1 MAVIELWPSLEH
13 LVGDHVYSPGAK
25 LRWQRLFQRLLLR
38 AQWHW
43 QGLLLWLLQRPQL
56 RGWVMPWPGTE
67 TVSEYMAQPGARRA
81 VRKLSAEHLLELVDL
96 RNRMGMVFSF
106 MENDSVLQAIRIAR
120 QRSGVMSRMRR
131 AVVTEAT
138 TRRPPGSSGASS
150 GPVASSLIGP
160 RGGLPRTKAELQEL
174 AASMRLDT
182 SGTVAQL
189 QARIRGSIAGVPKTP
204 AAAQRARE
212 AYAGSAGCKP
222 SPASVRSAAEAQ
234 APVRPSSGPPLP
246 AGISAE
252 GRALISYLEDRLR
265 QAIPTAA
272 GQQVTTSGSNAQ
284 VEVNLHVEDMYLLSA
299 DDLMGIP

>member
-1 MAVIELWPSLEH
+1 
-13 LVGDHVYSPGAK
+13 
-25 LRWQRLFQRLLLR
+25 
-38 AQWHW
+38 
-43 QGLLLWLLQRPQL
+43 
-56 RGWVMPWPGTE
+56 MPWPGTE

-81 VRKLSAEHLLELVDL
+81 VRRLSAEYLLELVDL

-120 QRSGVMSRMRR
+120 QRSGVMARMRR

-138 TRRPPGSSGASS
+138 TNRPAGSSGASS

-174 AASMRLDT
+174 AASMRVDT

-189 QARIRGSIAGVPKTP
+189 QTRIRGAIAGIPKTP

-212 AYAGSAGCKP
+212 ANAGSVGCKP
-222 SPASVRSAAEAQ
+222 SPASARSAAQAQ
-234 APVRPSSGPPLP
+234 APLRPSSGPPVPAGISAEGPPLP

-252 GRALISYLEDRLR
+252 GRALIAYLEDRLR
-265 QAIPTAA
+265 QAIPMAA
-272 GQQVTTSGSNAQ
+272 APQVTINGP
-284 VEVNLHVEDMYLLSA
+284 NLRVDMEDMYLLSA